1 MCYRVWIDDVYK
13 LPLQEFQK
21 GNLEN
26 LTEGALYGIV
36 EDICTFILKEVI
48 PTEGK
53 YHDASSTSAMPEFR
67 ILTEV
72 SRLSLNVWSIGE
84 NFWCIECVKHIWL

>member
-1 MCYRVWIDDVYK
+1 VYRVWIDDVYK

-26 LTEGALYGIV
+26 LTKGALYGIV
-36 EDICTFILKEVI
+36 EDLCTFILKEVI

-53 YHDASSTSAMPEFR
+53 YHDASNILAMLEFR
-67 ILTEV
+67 ILSEV
-72 SRLSLNVWSIGE
+72 SRLSLRRDIY
-84 NFWCIECVKHIWL
+84 

>member
-1 MCYRVWIDDVYK
+1 MMQMWIDDVYK

-26 LTEGALYGIV
+26 LTEAVLYGIV
-36 EDICTFILKEVI
+36 EDLCTFILKKVI
-48 PTEGK
+48 PAEGK
-53 YHDASSTSAMPEFR
+53 YHDASSTLAMPEFR

-72 SRLSLNVWSIGE
+72 SILSLKRDSY
-84 NFWCIECVKHIWL
+84 

>member
-1 MCYRVWIDDVYK
+1 MQIWIDNVHK

-21 GNLEN
+21 GNPEN

-36 EDICTFILKEVI
+36 EDLCTCILKEVI
-48 PTEGK
+48 PAEGK
-53 YHDASSTSAMPEFR
+53 YHNASSTLAMPEFR

-72 SRLSLNVWSIGE
+72 SRLSLKRDSY
-84 NFWCIECVKHIWL
+84 

>member
-13 LPLQEFQK
+13 LPLHEFQK
-21 GNLEN
+21 GNPEN

-36 EDICTFILKEVI
+36 EDLCTFILKEVI
-48 PTEGK
+48 PAEGK
-53 YHDASSTSAMPEFR
+53 YHDASSTLAMPEFR

-72 SRLSLNVWSIGE
+72 SRLSLKRDSY
-84 NFWCIECVKHIWL
+84 

>member
-21 GNLEN
+21 GNPEN

-36 EDICTFILKEVI
+36 EGLCTFMLKDVI
-48 PTEGK
+48 PAEGK
-53 YHDASSTSAMPEFR
+53 YHDASSTLAMPEFR
-67 ILTEV
+67 ILTKD
-72 SRLSLNVWSIGE
+72 SRLYLRRDSY
-84 NFWCIECVKHIWL
+84 

>member
-13 LPLQEFQK
+13 LLLQEFQK
-21 GNLEN
+21 GNPEN

-36 EDICTFILKEVI
+36 EDLCTFILKEVI
-48 PTEGK
+48 PAKGK
-53 YHDASSTSAMPEFR
+53 YHDASSTSSMPEFR

-72 SRLSLNVWSIGE
+72 SRLSLKRDSY
-84 NFWCIECVKHIWL
+84 